1 MHQLGPHLKKRTIH
15 MSTKL
20 QRIIGWVMTAL
31 LEIMLIGLSGIS
43 KFMEF
48 PGKKEMLDRMGISAD
63 LLSRIGVVEIAVAIL
78 FVIPRT
84 AFIGAILITAYLGG
98 AIMTHLRVGDPW
110 IFPIILGVFMWVAL
124 GLRNPAIFALAL
136 GKAPAGQT
144 SEEVSR

>member
-1 MHQLGPHLKKRTIH
+1 

-78 FVIPRT
+78 FMIPRT
-84 AFIGAILITAYLGG
+84 SFIGAILITAYLGG
-98 AIMTHLRVGDPW
+98 AIMTHLRIGDPW
-110 IFPIILGVFMWVAL
+110 VFPIILGVLMWIAL
-124 GLRNPAIFALAL
+124 GLRNPVIFSLAM
-136 GKAPAGQT
+136 GKQT
-144 SEEVSR
+144 TCQKTDEVGT

>member
-1 MHQLGPHLKKRTIH
+1 

-20 QRIIGWVMTAL
+20 QRITGWVMTAL

-63 LLSRIGVVEIAVAIL
+63 LLSRIGVVEITVAIL
-78 FVIPRT
+78 FLIPRT
-84 AFIGAILITAYLGG
+84 SFVGAILITAYLGG
-98 AIMTHLRVGDPW
+98 AIMTHLRIGDPW
-110 IFPIILGVFMWVAL
+110 FFPVILGVFMWVAL

-136 GKAPAGQT
+136 GRIPAGQT
-144 SEEVSR
+144 SQEVSR

>member
-1 MHQLGPHLKKRTIH
+1 
-15 MSTKL
+15 
-20 QRIIGWVMTAL
+20 MTAL

-78 FVIPRT
+78 FLIPRT
-84 AFIGAILITAYLGG
+84 SFVGAILITAYLGG

-110 IFPIILGVFMWVAL
+110 VFPVILGVLMWIAL
-124 GLRNPAIFALAL
+124 GLRNPLIFSLAL
-136 GKAPAGQT
+136 GKSVACQK
-144 SEEVSR
+144 SDEVAR

>member
-1 MHQLGPHLKKRTIH
+1 